1 MTALSAAP
9 GAAERASWEPVGLSG
24 GGGMFTPAISPAN
37 PALMMI
43 NCDMSA
49 AYLSEDG
56 GRHWRMVHHAQLR
69 SDTRC
74 RPAFHPTQPDVLYAS
89 SGGRLRVSQDR
100 GHSFTAL
107 GDLRDALIGEI
118 AISADDADFMLVG
131 TSRDRCARSHDAGRT
146 WRDCDGPVG
155 RLIAFHIDRTR
166 QGRTCF
172 AATARGI
179 WRSDD
184 AGESWIEQTRG
195 LPWRE
200 IQAFAGG
207 SDPAT
212 GVVVLYCAIRS
223 KEANGTFQGG

>member
-1 MTALSAAP
+1 M
-9 GAAERASWEPVGLSG
+9 AERAVGLRIVAWSAPILLG
-24 GGGMFTPAISPAN
+24 AALT
-37 PALMMI
+37 ALMMI

-74 RPAFHPTQPDVLYAS
+74 QPAFHPTQPDVLYAS

-118 AISADDADFMLVG
+118 AISADDPDFMLVG

-166 QGRTCF
+166 
-172 AATARGI
+172 RG
-179 WRSDD
+179 
-184 AGESWIEQTRG
+184 A
-195 LPWRE
+195 L
-200 IQAFAGG
+200 AF
-207 SDPAT
+207 T
-212 GVVVLYCAIRS
+212 
-223 KEANGTFQGG
+223 